1 MSTRYSRQE
10 LFQPIGTEGQKRLND
25 SKAIII
31 GAGALGT
38 ASAEMLVRAGVGS
51 VTILDRDYIEWSNLQ
66 RQQLYTEQ
74 DVKDR
79 LPKAVAAEKRLKQV
93 NSDVHIKGIVIDVT
107 AHNIDELVSEA
118 SIIVDAADNF
128 EVRMIANDAA
138 VKHQIPFLYGAC
150 VASYGIQFTVI
161 PGETPC
167 LHCLLEHL
175 PAQGMT
181 CDTAGIISP
190 VVQQV
195 AAYQVADALKY
206 LTGHQVTPILKSFDL
221 AKASL
226 EASVK
231 YLAADLGAEGI
242 RVNSISAGP
251 IRTLS
256 AKGISGFNTILKD
269 IEERAPLR
277 RTTTPEEVGDTA
289 LFLFSDL
296 SRGMTGENLHVDSG
310 FHIIAR

>member
-1 MSTRYSRQE
+1 M
-10 LFQPIGTEGQKRLND
+10 GVANKRSIAWGIARSLHE
-25 SKAIII
+25 
-31 GAGALGT
+31 AGARLIFT
-38 ASAEMLVRAGVGS
+38 YVG
-51 VTILDRDYIEWSNLQ
+51 
-66 RQQLYTEQ
+66 
-74 DVKDR
+74 DR
-79 LPKAVAAEKRLKQV
+79 LAESVKELASTLERDDSIILPC
-93 NSDVHIKGIVIDVT
+93 DVT
-107 AHNIDELVSEA
+107 SDEEIEKCFAAIKEKVQVIHGVAHAIAFANKEELVGEYLNTNREGFLLAHNISAYSLTAVAKAARPLMTEGGSIVTLTYLGGERVVSNYN
-118 SIIVDAADNF
+118 VMG
-128 EVRMIANDAA
+128 V
-138 VKHQIPFLYGAC
+138 
-150 VASYGIQFTVI
+150 
-161 PGETPC
+161 
-167 LHCLLEHL
+167 
-175 PAQGMT
+175 
-181 CDTAGIISP
+181 
-190 VVQQV
+190 
-195 AAYQVADALKY
+195 
-206 LTGHQVTPILKSFDL
+206 